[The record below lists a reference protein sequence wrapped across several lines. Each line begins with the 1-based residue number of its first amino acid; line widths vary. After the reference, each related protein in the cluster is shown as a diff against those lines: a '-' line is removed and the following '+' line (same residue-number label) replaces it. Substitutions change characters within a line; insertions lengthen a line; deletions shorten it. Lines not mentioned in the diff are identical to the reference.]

1 MIKQKLA
8 KLLVLVIT
16 LSISAGYSLAAGKE
30 STNQTIQPQTQEQI
44 YGSQLMTEQE
54 RMEYRD
60 RMRNTATEQEREQI
74 RKEHH
79 ERMKELAKERG
90 LTLPEE
96 PPTSGMNRGMGAGQ
110 GMGPGTGGMG
120 QGGGRGKGPGGGRN
134 Q

>member
-1 MIKQKLA
+1 MIKKKLTM
-8 KLLVLVIT
+8 LLALVIA

-30 STNQTIQPQTQEQI
+30 STNQYIQSQTQEQI

-54 RMEYRD
+54 RMEYQD
-60 RMRNTATEQEREQI
+60 RMRNSSTEQEREQI

-79 ERMKELAKERG
+79 ERMKERAKERG
-90 LTLPEE
+90 LTLPKE
-96 PPTSGMNRGMGAGQ
+96 PPASGMRRGIGGGQ

-120 QGGGRGKGPGGGRN
+120 QGGGGKGPGGGRN